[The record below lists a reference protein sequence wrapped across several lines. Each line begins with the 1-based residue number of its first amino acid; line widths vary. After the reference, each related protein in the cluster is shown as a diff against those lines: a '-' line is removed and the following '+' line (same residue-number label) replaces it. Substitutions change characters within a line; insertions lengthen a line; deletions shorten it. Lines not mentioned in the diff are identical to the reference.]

1 MKIIGKQNEAIVY
14 GNTIE
19 DSAIEQIQM
28 LCDQVFTKHSKIRI
42 MPDVHTGAGCTIG
55 MTMTISDK
63 VVPNIVGVDIGCGM
77 YTVCLGKIDIDFEK
91 LDAVV
96 HTIPS
101 GKNVWEGRQKQ
112 FDLTMLHCYRNLKD
126 TKRILRSIGTLG
138 GGNHFIEM
146 EKTTDNVKYMVIH
159 TGSRNLGKQVANYY
173 QDMAI
178 DLQKGKE
185 EYFQKKEQMIAQYK
199 AEGRRKE
206 LQKALKE
213 ITWTPKELEMPED
226 LCFLYGKY
234 MQQYLE
240 DVKICQQFAEQ
251 NRELIAQKIV
261 EGMNW
266 QVQEAFHTI
275 HNYIDVEQNIVRKGA
290 ISAKKGEKVLIPINM
305 KEGSILAIG
314 KGNEEW
320 NYSAPHGAGR
330 LFSRSQAKECFTL
343 EQYQK
348 EMDGIYSTCVTEK
361 TLDESPMAYKKLEDI
376 LNAVQQ
382 TVDVV
387 EIMKPMYNFKAE

>member
-1 MKIIGKQNEAIVY
+1 MKIIGKQNEAVIY
-14 GNTIE
+14 GDTIE

-28 LCDQVFTKHSKIRI
+28 LCDQVFTKDSKIRI

-55 MTMTISDK
+55 MTMTINDK

-96 HTIPS
+96 YTIPS

-112 FDLTMLHCYRNLKD
+112 FDLTVLNCYRDLKD
-126 TKRILRSIGTLG
+126 TKRIMRSIGTLG
-138 GGNHFIEM
+138 GGNHFIEI
-146 EKTTDNVKYMVIH
+146 EKTKDNVKYMVIH
-159 TGSRNLGKQVANYY
+159 TGSRNLGKQVAYYY
-173 QDMAI
+173 QNMAI

-213 ITWTPKELEMPED
+213 ITWTPKCLEMPEE

-234 MQQYLE
+234 MKQYLE
-240 DVKICQQFAEQ
+240 DIEICQQFAKQ
-251 NRELIAQKIV
+251 NRELIAQKII
-261 EGMNW
+261 EAMDW
-266 QVQEAFHTI
+266 KIEEAFHTI
-275 HNYIDVEQNIVRKGA
+275 HNYIDIEQNIVRKGA

-330 LFSRSQAKECFTL
+330 LYSRSQAKECFTL
-343 EQYQK
+343 EQYKK
-348 EMDGIYSTCVTEK
+348 EMKGIYSTCITEK
-361 TLDESPMAYKKLEDI
+361 TLDEAPMAYKKLEDI
-376 LNAVQQ
+376 INAVQQ

-387 EIMKPMYNFKAE
+387 EVMKPMYNFKAE